1 MGGDD
6 LWNPRSGVLGLCP
19 HNTTHPHWIL
29 QGSRHRD
36 CYRGNSTSDL
46 HHWPR
51 RGICRRH
58 SVDVNRKVRVSREL
72 VYVYSYFNSSPF
84 LFLLIRTVSILIYLS
99 SSLSCSLSLSHSFSF
114 LIFSLSLNF
123 CHINISPSLS
133 NTPFSISNASLFFSL
148 SLSHLFQSLSF
159 LSSSGVILP

>member
-6 LWNPRSGVLGLCP
+6 LRNPRSGVPGLCP

-36 CYRGNSTSDL
+36 CYRGNSASHF

-72 VYVYSYFNSSPF
+72 VNVYSYFNSSPF

-99 SSLSCSLSLSHSFSF
+99 SSLSCSLSLSHSFSQ
-114 LIFSLSLNF
+114 
-123 CHINISPSLS
+123 
-133 NTPFSISNASLFFSL
+133 FSL
-148 SLSHLFQSLSF
+148 SLSISVKYTSLTLFQIPLSLFLMHLSFSLSHTS
-159 LSSSGVILP
+159 LSISFFSLLFWTHITLG